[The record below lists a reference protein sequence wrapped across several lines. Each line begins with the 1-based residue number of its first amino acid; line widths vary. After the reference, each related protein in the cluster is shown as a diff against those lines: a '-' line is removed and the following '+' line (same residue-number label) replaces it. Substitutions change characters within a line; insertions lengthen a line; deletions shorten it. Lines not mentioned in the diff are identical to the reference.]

1 MSKLQVASSPHHH
14 NQRDTGQVM
23 RLVMYACIPGV
34 LLQFWFFG
42 IGVLFQITLGII
54 TAVVT
59 EALIVELRK
68 KNTERVVKDSSAAL
82 AGLLLGI
89 CIPPLAPWWVV
100 VIGSFFAIAVVKQ
113 AYGGLGFNMF
123 NPAMAGYVML
133 LISFP
138 VQMTSWLPPLSLA
151 EQSFTFMDAIY
162 TIFTGFTVDGYSIAQ
177 LRVGYDGMSM
187 ATPLDHVKTQL
198 VQNYTVGEALQSS
211 IFSGSWGIGWAPIS
225 LAYLA
230 GGIALLKLK
239 VINWHI
245 PISMIAGAM
254 TVALILFLVDSS
266 QHASPSFHLL
276 NGSLIIG
283 AFFIATDPVSAS
295 TTNKGRIIFGA
306 SIGAWII
313 IIRTWG
319 NYPDAVAFAVVL
331 LNMAVPLIDYY
342 TRPRTYGHRVKAS
355 AIHSKKEP

>member
-1 MSKLQVASSPHHH
+1 
-14 NQRDTGQVM
+14 M
-23 RLVMYACIPGV
+23 RLVMYACIPGILMQV
-34 LLQFWFFG
+34 WFFG
-42 IGVLFQITLGII
+42 IGVLIQLTLGIV

-68 KNTERVVKDSSAAL
+68 KNTERAITDSSAAL

-89 CIPPLAPWWVV
+89 SIPPLAPWWII
-100 VIGSFFAIAVVKQ
+100 VIGSFFAIAIVKQ

-123 NPAMAGYVML
+123 NPAMAGYIVL

-151 EQSFTFMDAIY
+151 EQDFSVLDALY
-162 TIFTGFTVDGYSIAQ
+162 TIFTGFTIDGYSIAQ
-177 LRVGYDGMSM
+177 LRMGYDGISM
-187 ATPLDHVKTQL
+187 ATPLDYLKTSL
-198 VQNYTVGEALQSS
+198 TEGYTVGEALQSD
-211 IFSGSWGIGWAPIS
+211 IFSGSWGIGWAPVS

-230 GGIALLKLK
+230 GGLVLLKLK

-245 PISMIAGAM
+245 PISMMAGAM
-254 TVALILFLVDSS
+254 LLALILNLVDSS
-266 QHASPSFHLL
+266 QFASPLFHLV
-276 NGSLIIG
+276 NGSLIFG
-283 AFFIATDPVSAS
+283 AFFIATDPVSAA
-295 TTNKGRIIFGA
+295 TTNRGRLIFGA
-306 SIGAWII
+306 AIGAWII

-342 TRPRTYGHRVKAS
+342 TRPRTYGHRIKAASIKAS
-355 AIHSKKEP
+355 SIETEKDR

>member
-1 MSKLQVASSPHHH
+1 M
-14 NQRDTGQVM
+14 RDTGQVM
-23 RLVMYACIPGV
+23 RLVMYACVPGIA
-34 LLQFWFFG
+34 LQFWFFG
-42 IGVLFQITLGII
+42 VGVLIQVALGVLS
-54 TAVVT
+54 AVVT
-59 EALIVELRK
+59 EAIIVEIRK

-89 CIPPLAPWWVV
+89 SIPPLAPWWVV
-100 VIGSFFAIAVVKQ
+100 VIGSFFAIAIVKQ

-151 EQSFTFMDAIY
+151 QQSFSFIDAIY
-162 TIFTGFTVDGYSIAQ
+162 TIFTGFTVEGYSIEQ
-177 LRVGYDGMSM
+177 LRVGYDGLTM
-187 ATPLDHVKTQL
+187 ATPLDHVKTSL
-198 VQNYTVGEALQSS
+198 TEGYTVGEALQSN
-211 IFSGSWGIGWAPIS
+211 IFSGTWGLGWGYIS

-230 GGIALLKLK
+230 GGLALLKLK

-254 TVALILFLVDSS
+254 VFALFMYLIDSS
-266 QHASPSFHLL
+266 QHASPLFHLL

-283 AFFIATDPVSAS
+283 AFFIATDPVSAA
-295 TTNKGRIIFGA
+295 TTNRGRLIFGA
-306 SIGAWII
+306 SIGVWII
-313 IIRTWG
+313 VIRTWG
-319 NYPDAVAFAVVL
+319 NYPDAVAFSVLL

-342 TRPRTYGHRVKAS
+342 TRPRTYGHRVKNAS
-355 AIHSKKEP
+355 GQNKQEP

>member
-14 NQRDTGQVM
+14 NQRDIGQVM
-23 RLVMYACIPGV
+23 RLVMYACIPGIA
-34 LLQFWFFG
+34 LQFWFFG
-42 IGVLFQITLGII
+42 VGVLIQVALGIV
-54 TAVVT
+54 TAMLT

-82 AGLLLGI
+82 AGLLLGV
-89 CIPPLAPWWVV
+89 CIPPLAPWWVI
-100 VIGSFFAIAVVKQ
+100 VIGSFFSIAIVKQ

-123 NPAMAGYVML
+123 NPAMAGYIML

-138 VQMTSWLPPLSLA
+138 VEMTSWLPPLSLA
-151 EQSFTFMDAIY
+151 EQSFSFQDAIY
-162 TIFTGFTVDGYSIAQ
+162 IIFTGFTVDGYSIEQ
-177 LRVGYDGMSM
+177 LRVGFDGMSM

-198 VQNYTVGEALQSS
+198 VEGYTVGEALQSS

-225 LAYLA
+225 VAYLV
-230 GGIALLKLK
+230 GGIVLLKLK

-245 PISMIAGAM
+245 PVSMIAGAM
-254 TVALILFLVDSS
+254 GVALILYAVDSS
-266 QHASPSFHLL
+266 QFASPMFHLL

-283 AFFIATDPVSAS
+283 AFFIATDPVSAA
-295 TTNKGRIIFGA
+295 TTNRGRLIFGA
-306 SIGAWII
+306 AIGAWIM
-313 IIRTWG
+313 IIRVWG

-342 TRPRTYGHRVKAS
+342 TRPRTYGHGVKA
-355 AIHSKKEP
+355 ADITSKEER

>member
-23 RLVMYACIPGV
+23 RLVMYACIPGIM
-34 LLQFWFFG
+34 LQVWFFG
-42 IGVLFQITLGII
+42 IGVLIQVALGVI
-54 TAVVT
+54 TAVLT

-68 KNTERVVKDSSAAL
+68 NNTERAIKDSSAAL

-89 CIPPLAPWWVV
+89 CIPPLAPWWIV
-100 VIGSFFAIAVVKQ
+100 VIGSFFSIAIVKQ

-138 VQMTSWLPPLSLA
+138 VQMTSWLPPISLA
-151 EQSFTFMDAIY
+151 EQSFSVVDAFY
-162 TIFTGFTVDGYSIAQ
+162 TIFTGYTVDGYSISQ

-198 VQNYTVGEALQSS
+198 VQGYTVGEALQTS
-211 IFSGSWGIGWAPIS
+211 IFSGSWGIAWAPIS
-225 LAYLA
+225 LGYLV
-230 GGIALLKLK
+230 GGIALLRLK

-254 TVALILFLVDSS
+254 IVALVLYMADTS
-266 QHASPSFHLL
+266 QFASPIFHLL

-295 TTNKGRIIFGA
+295 TTDRGRLIFGA
-306 SIGAWII
+306 AIGAWLV
-313 IIRTWG
+313 IIRTFG
-319 NYPDAVAFAVVL
+319 NYPDAIAFAVVL

-342 TRPRTYGHRVKAS
+342 TRPRTYGHRLKAS
-355 AIHSKKEP
+355 AIKNKKEP